1 MNWQKTGT
9 RATAADPSAMLLV
22 FSGFGRLHFTM
33 KFESDLFPDSS
44 KLDSDSPI
52 SMQFGVH
59 WQKIRA
65 TLIRLK
71 VLHSLS
77 LVLLLLLMM
86 VLLLLLLLLFWV
98 LLLLFCL
105 LFLSLLLLFWTQLPN
120 LEMQPTFVRVGIVSA
135 DEGLDA
141 WKRKF

>member
-44 KLDSDSPI
+44 KLDSDSLPT

-71 VLHSLS
+71 VLHSL
-77 LVLLLLLMM
+77 LLLLLKSFW
-86 VLLLLLLLLFWV
+86 LLLLWN
-98 LLLLFCL
+98 
-105 LFLSLLLLFWTQLPN
+105 WMQLPN

>member
-1 MNWQKTGT
+1 MNWQKKGT

-33 KFESDLFPDSS
+33 KFDSDLFPDSS
-44 KLDSDSPI
+44 KLDSDSLPI

-71 VLHSLS
+71 VLHSLL
-77 LVLLLLLMM
+77 LVLLKSFWMFWSFW
-86 VLLLLLLLLFWV
+86 LLLFWN
-98 LLLLFCL
+98 
-105 LFLSLLLLFWTQLPN
+105 WMQLPN
-120 LEMQPTFVRVGIVSA
+120 LEMQPTFVRVGIVAA

-141 WKRKF
+141 WKRKC

>member
-9 RATAADPSAMLLV
+9 RARTVDPSATLLV

-44 KLDSDSPI
+44 KLDSDSLPT

-71 VLHSLS
+71 VLHSL
-77 LVLLLLLMM
+77 LLLLLKSFWMIWSFW
-86 VLLLLLLLLFWV
+86 LLLLWN
-98 LLLLFCL
+98 
-105 LFLSLLLLFWTQLPN
+105 WMQLPN
-120 LEMQPTFVRVGIVSA
+120 LEMQPTFVRVGIVSD

>member
-44 KLDSDSPI
+44 KLDSVDSLPT

-86 VLLLLLLLLFWV
+86 VLLLLLLLLLV
-98 LLLLFCL
+98 LLLL
-105 LFLSLLLLFWTQLPN
+105 LLLMFWTQLPN
-120 LEMQPTFVRVGIVSA
+120 LEMQPTFVTVGIVAA

-141 WKRKF
+141 WKRKC

>member
-44 KLDSDSPI
+44 KLDSDSLPT

-71 VLHSLS
+71 VLHSL
-77 LVLLLLLMM
+77 LLLLLKSFW
-86 VLLLLLLLLFWV
+86 LLLLWN
-98 LLLLFCL
+98 
-105 LFLSLLLLFWTQLPN
+105 WMQLPN
-120 LEMQPTFVRVGIVSA
+120 LEMQPTFVTVGIVAA

>member
-44 KLDSDSPI
+44 KLDSDSLPT

-71 VLHSLS
+71 VLHSL
-77 LVLLLLLMM
+77 
-86 VLLLLLLLLFWV
+86 LLLFWV
-98 LLLLFCL
+98 LLL
-105 LFLSLLLLFWTQLPN
+105 SSWLLLLLSVVLLLLLLLIFWTQLPN
-120 LEMQPTFVRVGIVSA
+120 LEMHPIFGSVVVGL
-135 DEGLDA
+135 EG
-141 WKRKF
+141 WKRKRGKFSFQS

>member
-1 MNWQKTGT
+1 
-9 RATAADPSAMLLV
+9 
-22 FSGFGRLHFTM
+22 M

-44 KLDSDSPI
+44 KLDSDSLPI
-52 SMQFGVH
+52 SMQFGLH

-71 VLHSLS
+71 VLHSL
-77 LVLLLLLMM
+77 LLLLLKSFWMIWSFW
-86 VLLLLLLLLFWV
+86 LLLLWN
-98 LLLLFCL
+98 
-105 LFLSLLLLFWTQLPN
+105 WMQLPN
-120 LEMQPTFVRVGIVSA
+120 LEMQPTFVRVGIVSD